1 MSFFWSYSAAAF
13 LLSGLTSKYQK
24 WNISKIGLLFY
35 SKIIII
41 FIFLPHVLKKKVI
54 APKPP
59 PLVVKVKTHIKR
71 VFFSGRTTKVPPP
84 PNGLVVHASFFFFNI
99 ILRIAWNGFW
109 QFPPPS
115 IFGLK
120 EPDFFFKHIVLASKI
135 FYRQTHTAPSIE
147 CTLVKVWTK
156 MSYFIK

>member
-59 PLVVKVKTHIKR
+59 PLVVKVKTHIKKM
-71 VFFSGRTTKVPPP
+71 FFSGQTTKVPPT
-84 PNGLVVHASFFFFNI
+84 LVVHASFFFFNI

-109 QFPPPS
+109 QFTHPHY
-115 IFGLK
+115 FWAKRAG
-120 EPDFFFKHIVLASKI
+120 FFLEKNF
-135 FYRQTHTAPSIE
+135 
-147 CTLVKVWTK
+147 
-156 MSYFIK
+156 